1 MITVYIADDEVWITI
16 GLKKLIEKSQLPFQ
30 VIGEASNGVT
40 ALEDVKRLR
49 PDVLLT
55 DIRMPG
61 MSGLELLNHVTENL
75 PTRVVLISGYAEFE
89 YALTAIREGAFDYL
103 LKPVQPKELNRV
115 LQNLCRELLPT
126 EKNSPDSEAE
136 ATVNPKLLDSIFLEM
151 QNRYTENISLTEL
164 SQKYGVSSGHLSALI
179 KKELGLSFSEY
190 ITSRRIQKAQ
200 ELLKNE
206 SLSVEEVANAAGY
219 HDYFYFTK
227 VFKKT
232 LGISPSK
239 YRKQL

>member
-1 MITVYIADDEVWITI
+1 M
-16 GLKKLIEKSQLPFQ
+16 PFQ

-40 ALEDVKRLR
+40 ALEDVTRLR

-61 MSGLELLNHVTENL
+61 MSGLELLNQVTENL

-103 LKPVQPKELNRV
+103 LKPVQQKDLNRV
-115 LQNLCRELLPT
+115 LKNLCHELLPT
-126 EKNSPDSEAE
+126 EESSPDSEAE
-136 ATVNPKLLDSIFLEM
+136 ASVNPTLLDSIFLEM